1 VYASGGI
8 SGPGCHPLTK
18 EKEPSFF
25 ARAYIVVENWK
36 SGRDWQYTKRLYRT
50 MLNSIE
56 IAGLVLTLRSDSRMV
71 DDILR
76 SLYL

>member
-1 VYASGGI
+1 
-8 SGPGCHPLTK
+8 
-18 EKEPSFF
+18 
-25 ARAYIVVENWK
+25 
-36 SGRDWQYTKRLYRT
+36 

-56 IAGLVLTLRSDSRMV
+56 IAGLVLTLRSDSRLF